1 MASSLCQ
8 ALKRALWAR
17 GSEAPCACCSQ
28 AAAAVLLTPANKQ
41 AFNTQ
46 QVLTG
51 AGLAA
56 YLGTNPDRVPDL
68 FVVPVPGTVYT
79 GSLAKGA

>member
-1 MASSLCQ
+1 M
-8 ALKRALWAR
+8 
-17 GSEAPCACCSQ
+17 
-28 AAAAVLLTPANKQ
+28 LLTPANKQ
-41 AFNTQ
+41 LFNTQ

-51 AGLAA
+51 AALAA

-79 GSLAKGA
+79 GSLAKGT